1 MKTFE
6 ITTHETLPVIRKYVY
21 TLQATDKEE
30 AERMFRDGKYET
42 LSYIKEDDKAYKI
55 TETEIQDITEVE
67 HE

>member
-21 TLQATDKEE
+21 TLQAANKED

-55 TETEIQDITEVE
+55 TETEIQDIEEVA
-67 HE
+67 

>member
-21 TLQATDKEE
+21 ILQATDKEE